1 MPHIIN
7 EENTW
12 NNSFMN
18 TILLRIKMI
27 TSTLQCNK
35 RKEQNILNTLN
46 GEGVASF
53 RCELWP
59 EKKTFPAVC
68 RCR

>member
-18 TILLRIKMI
+18 TILLCFKMI
-27 TSTLQCNK
+27 SSTLQCNK

-53 RCELWP
+53 RCELWS
-59 EKKTFPAVC
+59 EKNFASGM
-68 RCR
+68 